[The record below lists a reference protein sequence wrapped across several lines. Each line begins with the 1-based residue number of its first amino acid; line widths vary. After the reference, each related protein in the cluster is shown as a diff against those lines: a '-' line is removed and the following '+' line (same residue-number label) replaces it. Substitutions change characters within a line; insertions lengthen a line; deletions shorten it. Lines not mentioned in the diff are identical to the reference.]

1 MTTTTTPSTGSAAA
15 AAGPV
20 RGADEVLGSAR
31 HARQAADAAEVQV
44 LIDAVDW
51 AVMNPPLFAR
61 DAAAI
66 YTPTGTGDR
75 PVREDLT
82 ATGVPDVDRAA
93 VAELGLALGVSTQ
106 AAGRLLADALELA
119 YRLPH
124 LWTRLVAGEVKPCR
138 ARKVAQATRPLA
150 RLAAAFVD
158 RELAPLADRVSGPQL
173 EGLMATAMARHD
185 QDLAA
190 ELAAQR
196 AEQRHLNVDLRSTTL
211 AGLTPITGNIDL
223 PDAHDLEAALSQ
235 GAAQLA
241 AWGSEDPLDVRR
253 ARALGDLARD
263 YLTHTTGEQNNS
275 ESGGDG
281 AEGPEPPR
289 RSAASKRKIV
299 LYAHLTETA
308 ILDMIR
314 RDNRSGR
321 VHMGRVEN
329 TDTPITAETIREWVN
344 DPHTTA
350 IIRPV
355 LDLNGHQHASA
366 YEVPGRI
373 KEHVRLRDGTCQF
386 PGCHAQGLYCQY
398 DHTTP
403 YDHEH
408 PENGGQTETSGLAL
422 LCQLYH
428 NLKTHHG
435 YTYTVLTNGAVLW
448 RTPHGLRIRRNR
460 DGTTDYLRHHR
471 RYCDDE
477 HCPTCTDTDSA
488 SATSA
493 TDAAAAA
500 AGRRPVSPGS
510 PLPELEADPGALG
523 PPPF

>member
-1 MTTTTTPSTGSAAA
+1 MSTTTPPHTASAAA
-15 AAGPV
+15 AVVV

-31 HARQAADAAEVQV
+31 HARLAADAAEVQV

-61 DAAAI
+61 EAAAI

-82 ATGVPDVDRAA
+82 ADGVPDVDRAA
-93 VAELGLALGVSTQ
+93 VAELGLALGLSTQ
-106 AAGRLLADALELA
+106 AAQRLLADALELA

-124 LWTRLVAGEVKPCR
+124 LWTRLVAGEVKPWR

-150 RLAAAFVD
+150 RLAARFVD

-173 EGLMATAMARHD
+173 EGLITTAMARHD
-185 QDLAA
+185 QDLA
-190 ELAAQR
+190 EQLAAER
-196 AEQRHLNVDLRSTTL
+196 AEQRGVDIHLDRTTL
-211 AGLTPITGNIDL
+211 AGLTSITGQVDL

-235 GAAQLA
+235 GAAPLA

-281 AEGPEPPR
+281 AEGPEPR

-314 RDNRSGR
+314 RDNRSAP

-329 TDTPITAETIREWVN
+329 TDTPITAQTI
-344 DPHTTA
+344 
-350 IIRPV
+350 
-355 LDLNGHQHASA
+355 
-366 YEVPGRI
+366 
-373 KEHVRLRDGTCQF
+373 
-386 PGCHAQGLYCQY
+386 
-398 DHTTP
+398 
-403 YDHEH
+403 
-408 PENGGQTETSGLAL
+408 
-422 LCQLYH
+422 
-428 NLKTHHG
+428 
-435 YTYTVLTNGAVLW
+435 
-448 RTPHGLRIRRNR
+448 
-460 DGTTDYLRHHR
+460 
-471 RYCDDE
+471 
-477 HCPTCTDTDSA
+477 
-488 SATSA
+488 
-493 TDAAAAA
+493 
-500 AGRRPVSPGS
+500 
-510 PLPELEADPGALG
+510 
-523 PPPF
+523 